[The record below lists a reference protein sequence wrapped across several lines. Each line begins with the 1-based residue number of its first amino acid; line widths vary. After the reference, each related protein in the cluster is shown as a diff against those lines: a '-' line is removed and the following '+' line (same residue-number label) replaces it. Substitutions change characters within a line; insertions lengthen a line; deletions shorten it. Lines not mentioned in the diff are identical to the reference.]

1 VSERTFRAVVAA
13 VLVGA
18 LGLAFVI
25 SAATLLPR
33 PSEPSPSPTVATSL
47 RPTPGPTITAT
58 PIPGPVFDSP
68 GVVSVGL
75 ISRGSASHQTLRLEF
90 VEPSVSAIPDAPG
103 ALRVTLKDRDGNDS
117 TVAFVG
123 TPSVAAPGS
132 LGATA
137 TLVMPNVLMVNIVAS
152 DEFNIEAITI
162 TGLGIEA
169 TEQAAIG
176 PLVAKIGDF
185 DGSLSGGLTRDV
197 LPVRAAGARM
207 RPEALPNADPDARRV
222 PPRIDGLPARP
233 RSTPNA
239 RYLRPAPGR
248 GGHVAGHFAH
258 CALTGLTRAR
268 SGATHRMPS
277 PGQGAADVVNAW
289 RRSRWAAG

>member
-33 PSEPSPSPTVATSL
+33 PSEPLPSPTVAIS
-47 RPTPGPTITAT
+47 PTPGPTITAT
-58 PIPGPVFDSP
+58 PIAGPVFDSP

-75 ISRGSASHQTLRLEF
+75 ISRVSSSRQTLRLEL

-103 ALRVTLKDRDGNDS
+103 ALRVTLKDHDGNGS

-137 TLVMPNVLMVNIVAS
+137 TLVMPNVLMVTIVAS
-152 DEFNIEAITI
+152 DEFNIESIMI

-169 TEQAAIG
+169 AEKAAIG
-176 PLVAKIGDF
+176 PVVAEIGDF
-185 DGSLSGGLTRDV
+185 EGSLSGGLTKDLV
-197 LPVRAAGARM
+197 L
-207 RPEALPNADPDARRV
+207 
-222 PPRIDGLPARP
+222 
-233 RSTPNA
+233 
-239 RYLRPAPGR
+239 
-248 GGHVAGHFAH
+248 
-258 CALTGLTRAR
+258 
-268 SGATHRMPS
+268 S
-277 PGQGAADVVNAW
+277 PGSVIDLP
-289 RRSRWAAG
+289 